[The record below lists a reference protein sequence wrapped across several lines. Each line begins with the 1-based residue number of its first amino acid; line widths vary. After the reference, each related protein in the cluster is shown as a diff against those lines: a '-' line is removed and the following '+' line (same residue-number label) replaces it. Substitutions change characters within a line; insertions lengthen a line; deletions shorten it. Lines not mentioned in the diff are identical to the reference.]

1 MPSGLLSWISNWIII
16 TLHSF
21 IHKIVE
27 EKPSPGILRILLYS
41 NGVRQGSVLSSPILF
56 TIYINDLLD
65 ELKMAGVGCHRNQ
78 HFVGALCCA
87 DDIALLSPSPAIA
100 LVLFRSLLSPTISSL
115 MLARLIAFSWTVK
128 KDLCRKANFMLHA
141 VSCCD
146 PYIN

>member
-1 MPSGLLSWISNWIII
+1 MRRGLIII

-21 IHKIVE
+21 IHKLL
-27 EKPSPGILRILLYS
+27 KKKLSPGILRILLYS
-41 NGVRQGSVLSSPILF
+41 NGVRQGSALFSPILF

-100 LVLFRSLLSPTISSL
+100 LVLFHGLLSPTISSL
-115 MLARLIAFSWTVK
+115 MLAKVNL
-128 KDLCRKANFMLHA
+128 
-141 VSCCD
+141 
-146 PYIN
+146 